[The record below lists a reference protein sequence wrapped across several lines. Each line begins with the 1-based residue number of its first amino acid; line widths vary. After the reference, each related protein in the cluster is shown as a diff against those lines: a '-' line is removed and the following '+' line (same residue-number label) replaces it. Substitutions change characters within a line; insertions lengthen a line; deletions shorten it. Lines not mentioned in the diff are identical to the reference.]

1 MSEEENEE
9 QKGNEEEEK
18 EEKEEGEEAEEE
30 KKENEPEDKKK
41 KKDKKKKDEKK
52 DEKKK
57 AIKKEK
63 IKSILKNNDNEVK
76 NQVQLNESKE
86 NKQKVVTNSNS
97 ENNNITSAFPFTL
110 STNRN
115 NNPLQLLSTI
125 NNEMDNLSNTLK
137 TNFAIYSSPSTFNHF
152 EFNTNINYTSPI
164 LSNNYNNY
172 YDKEDFEI
180 KELLIKA
187 NKLINDNEYNMKFKN
202 NLNINNLGKKF
213 ENKITQSD
221 DINFKY
227 YANNNQNNLFPKNT
241 NNSNNSNVNLN
252 NNNNF
257 NTNTN
262 FYENRNNNFN
272 NFYNDNNNMN
282 NKYINTRKSDLSID
296 QDFYRINNNNRDYNQ
311 IENNFNSRERKH
323 KSINNHIRLNRK
335 DFMNNDNNEEMNNNV
350 IFKKFQDFDISS
362 SQKNEVNSIDNSINN
377 RTKKIED
384 LYKFTN
390 NPRRRPIIYTQP
402 ESRPLNNILSSR
414 VGQGTNKENNSKNN
428 DKKYSTIRDNGN
440 YFNKNSYLRFDNEG
454 VNIAMDILNGKI

>member
-63 IKSILKNNDNEVK
+63 IKSILKNNENEVK
-76 NQVQLNESKE
+76 NQAQLNESKE
-86 NKQKVVTNSNS
+86 NKQNVVTNSNS
-97 ENNNITSAFPFTL
+97 DNNNNITSAFPFTL

-115 NNPLQLLSTI
+115 NNPLQLLSSI

-137 TNFAIYSSPSTFNHF
+137 TNFAIYSSPSTFNQF
-152 EFNTNINYTSPI
+152 EFNANINYTSPI

-202 NLNINNLGKKF
+202 NLNNNNLGKKF

-227 YANNNQNNLFPKNT
+227 YANNNQNKLFPNNT
-241 NNSNNSNVNLN
+241 NNWNNNNVNLD

-272 NFYNDNNNMN
+272 NFDNDNNINMNMN

-296 QDFYRINNNNRDYNQ
+296 KDFYRINNNRDYNQ
-311 IENNFNSRERKH
+311 IDNN
-323 KSINNHIRLNRK
+323 
-335 DFMNNDNNEEMNNNV
+335 FMNNDNNEEANNNNNV
-350 IFKKFQDFDISS
+350 IFKKFQDFDISN

-377 RTKKIED
+377 RTRKIED

-390 NPRRRPIIYTQP
+390 NPRRRPMIYTQP
-402 ESRPLNNILSSR
+402 ESRPLNNMLSSR
-414 VGQGTNKENNSKNN
+414 VGQGTNKENISKNN
-428 DKKYSTIRDNGN
+428 NKKYSTTRDNGN